1 MVLVV
6 VKLIARYA
14 LGTKVRWRE
23 AEFVLF
29 GRETVSSNLA
39 RACSGP
45 IFFFAFVADA
55 FWLIESEP
63 VAGTN
68 YGVFTI
74 IKMNLKTSSP
84 KLSMNLT
91 IDSVFIQ

>member
-1 MVLVV
+1 MLVV

-39 RACSGP
+39 RACIGP

-55 FWLIESEP
+55 FWLIKREP

-68 YGVFTI
+68 YGVCTI
-74 IKMNLKTSSP
+74 IQINLKTNSP
-84 KLSMNLT
+84 KVLMNLT